1 LPRLSSRRAFPC
13 KFRQRRAGVAALDDL
28 SQAGEAGPVATRGK
42 EVLWRRGEWRLRIAG
57 SLFGLGCCA
66 VGLFSVFGG
75 GESLP
80 ELNRERALGFGAAAI
95 VVGLVALIGS
105 LTSDA
110 HRLWYCMPRR
120 WRPFRADVLDAWS
133 APKSPTPRRLTPAD
147 DASADP

>member
-1 LPRLSSRRAFPC
+1 
-13 KFRQRRAGVAALDDL
+13 
-28 SQAGEAGPVATRGK
+28 
-42 EVLWRRGEWRLRIAG
+42 VLWRRGEWPLRIAG

-80 ELNRERALGFGAAAI
+80 ELNRERALGFGVAAI

-133 APKSPTPRRLTPAD
+133 GPKSPTPRRLTPAD